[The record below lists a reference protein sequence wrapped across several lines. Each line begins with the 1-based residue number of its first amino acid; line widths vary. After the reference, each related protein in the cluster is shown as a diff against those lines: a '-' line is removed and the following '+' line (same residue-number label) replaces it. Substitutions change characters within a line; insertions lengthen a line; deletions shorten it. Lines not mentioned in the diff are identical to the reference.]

1 MTQIFNILGQAL
13 SSTPTAIIPFI
24 ITLALV
30 GYLSFRAY
38 QEFKAVY
45 KKVNADK
52 LELTNRIAD
61 SERKLALTDDRT
73 MMLSQKLE
81 RIEDSLERVN
91 NTLIELATTLKIW
104 SEERKR
110 CSGS

>member
-13 SSTPTAIIPFI
+13 SSTPTAIIPFVV
-24 ITLALV
+24 TLALV

-38 QEFKAVY
+38 QEFKKVY
-45 KKVNADK
+45 QKVNADK
-52 LELTNRIAD
+52 LELTNRIAGT
-61 SERKLALTDDRT
+61 ERTLALTDSKT
-73 MMLSQKLE
+73 IMLSAKLE
-81 RIEDSLERVN
+81 RIEESLERVN

-104 SEERKR
+104 GEERKR